1 MRLRRTLLI
10 TVAAGAALLTAV
22 PLTAAA
28 ATAPSVVIAAASA
41 PASAPASACTTID
54 TLQPSSTAPVSAH
67 PVSKTVSESVS
78 QSCGTAAAGLA
89 ATEAQPAAASAV
101 IPATSAINGYPSVG
115 KFFYNIAGVGK
126 LNCTAS
132 VINDAGNNPKQELVV
147 TAAHCFKG
155 LYAGLPYY
163 SDDWLFAP
171 EWHNNQFPYGKWA
184 VKSVYIDSR
193 WFGCGFTGCH
203 ENPRYDYAVFVV
215 DPQHGHGVGHYTGVN
230 GWHINEP
237 KTANVRIVGIPGNS
251 GKALVNV
258 TKSTTVTINPGNYLA
273 RKAATPGFGDG
284 SSGGPWFYSFNTS
297 SGVGLLL
304 GVTGGYESGGSTD
317 SPSYASYWTSDFAS
331 LVATAAKH
339 E

>member
-10 TVAAGAALLTAV
+10 TLAAGAALLTTAS
-22 PLTAAA
+22 LTAAA
-28 ATAPSVVIAAASA
+28 AATTPSPAAAVAAAS
-41 PASAPASACTTID
+41 
-54 TLQPSSTAPVSAH
+54 
-67 PVSKTVSESVS
+67 
-78 QSCGTAAAGLA
+78 GTAATSLA
-89 ATEAQPAAASAV
+89 AAEAQPAASAAV
-101 IPATSAINGYPSVG
+101 NPATTAINGYPSVG
-115 KFFYNIAGVGK
+115 KFFFSIASVGK

-132 VINDAGNNPKQELVV
+132 VINDAGNNPKQELVL
-147 TAAHCFKG
+147 TAAHCFEG
-155 LYAGLPYY
+155 LYDGLPYH

-171 EWHNNQFPYGKWA
+171 MWHNNEFPYGKWD

-193 WFGCGFTGCH
+193 WFSCGITGCH

-215 DPQHGHGVGHYTGVN
+215 DPQHGHGVGHYTGLN
-230 GWHINEP
+230 GWRINQP

-258 TKSTTVTINPGNYLA
+258 TKSTTVTINPGDYLA

-284 SSGGPWFYSFNTS
+284 SSGGPWFSSFNTS
-297 SGVGLLL
+297 SGVGVLL

-317 SPSYASYWTSDFAS
+317 SPSYASYWTSDFAA